1 MSIPVFLG
9 AVGRVVSFVFPDD
22 EISAQAFEYFSA
34 QSDPGIP
41 TMPRP
46 FRDPQHAPEI
56 GELMLILLGTIILTG
71 VVMMIIG
78 IIMVLSTDYT
88 DEDRVDRG
96 DDRMMS
102 ISFVVAAAIVALH
115 FFVFG
120 TSIVLG
126 MWQLLFGFIG
136 AIIELIIGTIT
147 ELVGV

>member
-1 MSIPVFLG
+1 
-9 AVGRVVSFVFPDD
+9 
-22 EISAQAFEYFSA
+22 
-34 QSDPGIP
+34 
-41 TMPRP
+41 
-46 FRDPQHAPEI
+46 
-56 GELMLILLGTIILTG
+56 MLILLGTIILTG